1 MNARAVRE
9 QREDQVKEGSVMTE
23 GVERVM
29 RAAAQV
35 SDLGQQAAAHVSDLG
50 QQASRIRAAAGDAV
64 SEAIED
70 GKVAARRAVKRGYN
84 RAEDLIDEATYRV
97 KRSPLQSV
105 ALGACAGF
113 LVGAVLIRLLRK

>member
-1 MNARAVRE
+1 MSARVIKEKGDDHA
-9 QREDQVKEGSVMTE
+9 KEGSVMTE
-23 GVERVM
+23 GVERVR

-35 SDLGQQAAAHVSDLG
+35 SDLGQQAARMRS
-50 QQASRIRAAAGDAV
+50 AAGDAV

-105 ALGACAGF
+105 ALGFCGGF
-113 LVGAVLIRLLRK
+113 LLGAVLIRLLRK